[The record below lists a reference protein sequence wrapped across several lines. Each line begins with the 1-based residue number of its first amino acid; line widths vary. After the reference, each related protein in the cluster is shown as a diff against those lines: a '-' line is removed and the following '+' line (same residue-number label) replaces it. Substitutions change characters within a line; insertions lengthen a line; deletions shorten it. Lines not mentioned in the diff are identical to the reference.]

1 MSDNAV
7 ISIEKELRKS
17 YLEYSLSVIIG
28 RAIPDA
34 RDGLKP
40 VHRRIMFAQHELGNS
55 YTRPPKKSARVVG
68 DVIGKYHPHGDS
80 AVYAA
85 LVRMAQEFSMRDLLV
100 DGQGNFGSI
109 DGDAAAAMRYT
120 EVRMSRLASE
130 FLADIDKE
138 TVEFRPNYDNTL
150 EEPSVL
156 PTKVPNLLVN
166 GSSGIAV
173 GMATNIPPHN
183 LGELCDALHVLLE
196 DPDSTVHD
204 LMEHVKGP
212 DFPTGGIIYAGRG
225 LEDALSTGRGSVKVR
240 GKVELETRK
249 KGGEAIVIRE
259 IPYALNKSSLVEKI
273 AFLVNERKIEGV
285 SDLRDESDRK
295 GIRIV
300 LDLKRGTIPDLV
312 INALYK
318 YTPLETSFAYNM
330 LAVVGNRPQ
339 LLNLKSALTCFLE
352 HRREVVIRRTRF
364 DLRKSEARAHILEGL
379 RIALDNIDAVVALI
393 RASKT
398 PQEAKDGLMEKFSLS
413 DIQAQAILDMR
424 LQRLTGLE
432 HEKLLEEYREL
443 LKKIEYFKSILEN
456 TEVLRGVIRDE
467 ITELKETFATPRR
480 TQIEYDDL
488 AGIDIEDLIPDED
501 VVITLS
507 RRGYIKRTT
516 LDNYQQQ
523 KRGGK
528 GIAGLHMSD
537 DDMIQDFLTT
547 SNHQYLLLF
556 TNRGRMHQLKVH
568 QVPEGSRTAKGA
580 HIANLL
586 PLEKDEWVTT
596 ALTVREFNEERSFLF
611 VTKRGMVKRS
621 DASLYAK
628 CRKSGMIA
636 VGLREKDELIT
647 VREVNDNC
655 QIVLTTEAG
664 LAIRFSCNE
673 VRSMG
678 RGASGVKGVALR
690 GVDVVVACVVIK
702 QDEDASIMTVSR
714 NGYGKRT
721 KLELYRVQSRG
732 GKGIINFK
740 ATSKTGPVIGAMM
753 VSDDDA
759 LLLLTSANKIIR
771 IGVEEVRSVGRAT
784 QGVRL
789 VAMDDGAVV
798 VGFDRIDEGAENG
811 IEKEGDAQE

>member
-1 MSDNAV
+1 
-7 ISIEKELRKS
+7 
-17 YLEYSLSVIIG
+17 
-28 RAIPDA
+28 
-34 RDGLKP
+34 
-40 VHRRIMFAQHELGNS
+40 
-55 YTRPPKKSARVVG
+55 
-68 DVIGKYHPHGDS
+68 
-80 AVYAA
+80 
-85 LVRMAQEFSMRDLLV
+85 
-100 DGQGNFGSI
+100 
-109 DGDAAAAMRYT
+109 
-120 EVRMSRLASE
+120 
-130 FLADIDKE
+130 
-138 TVEFRPNYDNTL
+138 
-150 EEPSVL
+150 
-156 PTKVPNLLVN
+156 
-166 GSSGIAV
+166 
-173 GMATNIPPHN
+173 
-183 LGELCDALHVLLE
+183 
-196 DPDSTVHD
+196 
-204 LMEHVKGP
+204 
-212 DFPTGGIIYAGRG
+212 
-225 LEDALSTGRGSVKVR
+225 
-240 GKVELETRK
+240 
-249 KGGEAIVIRE
+249 
-259 IPYALNKSSLVEKI
+259 
-273 AFLVNERKIEGV
+273 
-285 SDLRDESDRK
+285 
-295 GIRIV
+295 
-300 LDLKRGTIPDLV
+300 
-312 INALYK
+312 
-318 YTPLETSFAYNM
+318 M

-352 HRREVVIRRTRF
+352 HRREVVIRRTRY

-523 KRGGK
+523 RRGGK

-537 DDMIQDFLTT
+537 DDVVQDFLTT

-596 ALTVREFNEERSFLF
+596 ALTVREFSEERSFLF

-798 VGFDRIDEGAENG
+798 VGFDRIDEGVENG
-811 IEKEGDAQE
+811 IEKEGEAQE

>member
-1 MSDNAV
+1 MSDNAIV
-7 ISIEKELRKS
+7 SIEKELRKS

-80 AVYAA
+80 AVYDA

-109 DGDAAAAMRYT
+109 DGDAPAAMRYT

-138 TVEFRPNYDNTL
+138 TVEFRPNYDNTM

-156 PTKVPNLLVN
+156 PTKVPNLLLN

-183 LGELCDALHVLLE
+183 LGELCDALQALLD
-196 DPDSTVHD
+196 DPECTVHD

-240 GKVELETRK
+240 GRVEVETRK

-300 LDLKRGTIPDLV
+300 LDLKRGTIPDIV

-318 YTPLETSFAYNM
+318 FTPLETSFAYNM

-339 LLNLKSALTCFLE
+339 LLNVKSALTCFLD
-352 HRREVVIRRTRF
+352 HRREVVIRRTRY
-364 DLRKSEARAHILEGL
+364 DLKKSEARAHILEGL

-398 PQEAKDGLMEKFSLS
+398 PQEAKEGLMDRFGLS
-413 DIQAQAILDMR
+413 DVQAQAILDMR

-456 TEVLRGVIRDE
+456 DEVLRGVIRDE
-467 ITELKETFATPRR
+467 IVDLKNTFATPRK
-480 TQIEYDDL
+480 TEIEYDDL
-488 AGIDIEDLIPDED
+488 TGIDIEDLIPDED

-507 RRGYIKRTT
+507 RRGYVKRTT

-537 DDMIQDFLTT
+537 DDVVQDFLTT

-568 QVPEGSRTAKGA
+568 QVPEGSRTAKGM

-586 PLEKDEWVTT
+586 PLDKDEWVTT
-596 ALTVREFNEERSFLF
+596 ALTVREFSEDRSFLF
-611 VTKRGMVKRS
+611 VTRRGMVKRS

-636 VGLREKDELIT
+636 VGLRDDDELIT

-664 LAIRFSCNE
+664 LAIRFSCSD

-690 GVDVVVACVVIK
+690 GVDKVVACVVVK
-702 QDEDASIMTVSR
+702 QDEETAIMTISR

-721 KLELYRVQSRG
+721 KLDLYRVQSRG

-740 ATSKTGPVIGAMM
+740 ATSKTGPVIGAMT

-789 VAMDDGAVV
+789 VAMDEGVAV

-811 IEKEGDAQE
+811 NGEKE